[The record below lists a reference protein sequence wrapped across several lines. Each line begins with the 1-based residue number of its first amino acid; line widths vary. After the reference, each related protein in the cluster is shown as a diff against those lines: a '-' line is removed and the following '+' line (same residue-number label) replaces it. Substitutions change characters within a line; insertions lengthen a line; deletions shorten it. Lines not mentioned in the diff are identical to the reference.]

1 MAQGLLTCIAGPTA
15 SGKSRL
21 AVMLAEQMG
30 GVVVNADSMQVYA
43 GIPIITAQ
51 PNVEEQGGITHE
63 LYGFRDLAEVF
74 SADAWAKMAAK
85 TVQEHLSRGRNVFVV
100 GGSGLYFRALLDGL
114 AGFPAIEE
122 DVRLKARAD
131 VQRLGPE
138 QAHVHISGIDQE
150 ILASVK
156 KTDPQRIARAWEV
169 YLQTG
174 KPMSYFQ
181 QHQKPALPEGM
192 NYRGLYLKPDRTWLH
207 ERIEARLQLML
218 KNGALEEVKW
228 VRGLQLDPE
237 VPALKACGI
246 PELQAHLDGM
256 ISLDEARDLM
266 LFSTRQFAKRQ
277 YTWLNRNMISWRRL
291 SEQYYYSNKGIK
303 DIFMQIAP
311 LTIGVKEE

>member
-1 MAQGLLTCIAGPTA
+1 MAKGLLTCIAGPTA

-51 PNVEEQGGITHE
+51 PTIEEQGGVTHE

-85 TVQEHLSRGRNVFVV
+85 TIQEHLSRGRNVFVV

-114 AGFPAIEE
+114 AGFPVIDDE
-122 DVRLKARAD
+122 VRSEARAD
-131 VQRLGPE
+131 VHRLGPE
-138 QAHVHISGIDQE
+138 QAHAYISGIDQE

-156 KTDPQRIARAWEV
+156 NTDPQRIARAWEV

-174 KPMSYFQ
+174 KPMSHFQ
-181 QHQKPALPEGM
+181 QRQKTALPEGM
-192 NYRGLYLKPDRTWLH
+192 NYRGLYLKPDRAWLH
-207 ERIEARLQLML
+207 ERIDARLQLML
-218 KNGALEEVKW
+218 NNGALEEVKW
-228 VRGLQLDPE
+228 VGGLQLDPD

-246 PELQAHLDGM
+246 PELRAHLDGK

-277 YTWLNRNMISWRRL
+277 YTWFNRNMIAWRCI
-291 SEQYYYSNKGIK
+291 SEQYYYQNNNIR

-311 LTIGVKEE
+311 LTIGAKGE